1 MGQFPLKSLA
11 NSEGN
16 VVPNEIAQSSPI
28 ASASNVAAPKN
39 PNRWWRRI
47 AFWRAIAGMG
57 LAAAMA
63 AFIVLVEL
71 SNTLAARTN
80 RYLHHVA
87 VMNQTLSQLK
97 HHLISI
103 ERRNAAA
110 AQRESTDDL
119 LKRIIAAPDARM
131 VRLGGIGLET
141 NAVAATSF
149 PPPSGALVAS
159 DTIGSAILQVAG
171 FPAPGK
177 NKLYRL
183 WWQQKRKPDALA
195 AEFTPD
201 SDGKA
206 TVRIPIPPQDTSTI
220 TLTLE
225 PTPETQHPTGPTI
238 LKGRLTPPPSR

>member
-1 MGQFPLKSLA
+1 MPEQ
-11 NSEGN
+11 
-16 VVPNEIAQSSPI
+16 IAQSSAVPSG
-28 ASASNVAAPKN
+28 AALAAPRN
-39 PNRWWRRI
+39 PNPWWRRI
-47 AFWRAIAGMG
+47 RFWRAIAGMG
-57 LAAAMA
+57 LAAAIA

-103 ERRNAAA
+103 EHRNAAA
-110 AQRESTDDL
+110 AQRESTDDI

-131 VRLGGIGLET
+131 VRLGGIGPES
-141 NAVAATSF
+141 NVVAATSF

-183 WWQQKRKPDALA
+183 WWQQKRKPDVLA
-195 AEFTPD
+195 AEFTPA

-206 TVRIPIPPQDTSTI
+206 TVRIPIPPKDTSTI

-225 PTPETQHPTGPTI
+225 PTPETQHPTGPAI
-238 LKGRLTPPPSR
+238 LKGHLTPPPSH